1 MFRNHTEFVKR
12 HNTDQLLYISNRG
25 VNIIQFRCIQSSE
38 CWTCTLYRVVYLWEG
53 KEKSHTQWRILCYFF
68 ISAEFLRRILFIYCN
83 IFPNLTSEL
92 WKPDIYIYIFEM
104 KNRVYYLSL
113 ILLLKVIQILFSQI
127 WESTDT
133 GLTISGISDSF
144 LKNNN

>member
-53 KEKSHTQWRILCYFF
+53 KEKSHTQWRILCFFF

-83 IFPNLTSEL
+83 IFPNPTSEL
-92 WKPDIYIYIFEM
+92 WKPDIYIYIVWDE
-104 KNRVYYLSL
+104 KPCVLSV
-113 ILLLKVIQILFSQI
+113 INITLKSNSNTFQSDLRKHRHRFNNKWNFCFFS
-127 WESTDT
+127 E
-133 GLTISGISDSF
+133 
-144 LKNNN
+144 K

>member
-83 IFPNLTSEL
+83 IFPNPTSEL
-92 WKPDIYIYIFEM
+92 WKPDIYIYIVWDE
-104 KNRVYYLSL
+104 KPCVLSV
-113 ILLLKVIQILFSQI
+113 INITLKSNSNTFQSDLRKHRHRFNNKWNFCFFS
-127 WESTDT
+127 E
-133 GLTISGISDSF
+133 
-144 LKNNN
+144 K